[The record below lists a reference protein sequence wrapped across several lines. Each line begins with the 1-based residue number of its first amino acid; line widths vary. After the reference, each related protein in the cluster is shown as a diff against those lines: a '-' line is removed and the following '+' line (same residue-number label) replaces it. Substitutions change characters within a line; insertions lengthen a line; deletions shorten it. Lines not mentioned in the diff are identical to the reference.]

1 MNLFPMIQPQT
12 TTQDNEYPLYK
23 EVKWDYLENIPVFK
37 NGSPEIVTGP
47 DAVMTWAWKSLQT
60 VRYRHEIYSWGYGN
74 ELESLIGQNFTEEL
88 KRSEAARYLREC
100 LLVNP
105 YISAVKD
112 IAVEFEGSELTCSC
126 SLETV
131 YGTLELEGEH
141 V

>member
-1 MNLFPMIQPQT
+1 MNLFPMIQPQAEKPE
-12 TTQDNEYPLYK
+12 NLPVYR
-23 EVKWDYLENIPVFK
+23 EVKWNYRENIPVFR
-37 NGSPEIVTGP
+37 NGSPEIVEGG
-47 DAVMTWAWKSLQT
+47 DAVLVWAWKALQAA
-60 VRYRHEIYSWGYGN
+60 RYRYEIYSWGYGN